1 MARILVTG
9 ASGFIGKHLV
19 PKLRDNHHDVI
30 EANSRSGDIADEG
43 TWQSFPQVDVVIHLA
58 GRTFVPDSWLDSAGF
73 LKTNFLGTIAA
84 LEYCKN
90 NDARLVYLS
99 SYLYGNP
106 EKLPISESAPLYANN
121 PYALSK
127 KLTEEA
133 CQFYSDSFGVKIT
146 VLRPFNVYGPG
157 QSELFL
163 IPSIIDQTS
172 LGDVIRVKDLEPKR
186 DYVYIDDLVS
196 AIIKAIGLYQGFS
209 VFNIGTG
216 LSYSVAELIG
226 LIQEIKGSKLT
237 CISSEERRPDEILDC
252 RADIA
257 QATRCLGWK
266 PETDLKSGLRAVIE
280 KLSFPG
286 FI

>member
-196 AIIKAIGLYQGFS
+196 AIIKAIGLNQGFS